1 LLEVRNLECARGDR
15 TLFSDLSF
23 SLHAGQLLHIV
34 GSNGC
39 GKTTLLRTVCGLTQP
54 QAGHILWQDTD
65 IDELR
70 EDYYQ
75 QLAHIGHLNG
85 INGELSALE
94 NLSFHANIW
103 TGRRHHNYD
112 NILQQF
118 GLSRVARLPTKLLS
132 QGQKRRVALAR
143 LLTSSAPL
151 WVLDEPLTAL
161 DVATVDFIHERL
173 NEHINNDGLVIMTSH
188 QALLFEVDIIQTIE
202 LN

>member
-1 LLEVRNLECARGDR
+1 MLEVRNLECARGDR

-54 QAGHILWQDTD
+54 LAGRVLWQDTD
-65 IDELR
+65 IEELR

-103 TGRRHHNYD
+103 GSQRHHNYN

-118 GLSRVARLPTKLLS
+118 GLSRVAHLPTKVLS

-143 LLTSSAPL
+143 LLTSNAPL
-151 WVLDEPLTAL
+151 WVLDEQLTAL
-161 DVATVDFIHERL
+161 DVATIDFIHERL
-173 NEHINNDGLVIMTSH
+173 NKHIDNNGMVIMTSH
-188 QALLFEVDIIQTIE
+188 QALLFEVSLIQTIE
-202 LN
+202 LD